1 MARQESIQ
9 LIHLIQFNMEQLIKD
24 RNESNVYS
32 AKSGSITILL
42 DIDKMILTV
51 KIKINWLIINFEK
64 EKQFDL
70 SNIFKK

>member
-1 MARQESIQ
+1 
-9 LIHLIQFNMEQLIKD
+9 MEQLVKE
-24 RNESNVYS
+24 RSENNVYS
-32 AKSGSITILL
+32 AKSGSVTIHL

-70 SNIFKK
+70 SNIFKKERF